1 MNLQQQTQNPV
12 HVKIGRYQS
21 RLENGQLKL
30 YYHQIGAP
38 TGMSCTFTP
47 EETKDLLAMLTS
59 RSDDIE
65 SASRTSESEPS
76 FGKRYSLV

>member
-1 MNLQQQTQNPV
+1 MNLQQQTQKAG
-12 HVKIGRYQS
+12 HVRIGRYQS
-21 RLENGQLKL
+21 WLENGQLKL
-30 YYHQIGAP
+30 YCHQSGSP

-59 RSDDIE
+59 HSDNIE
-65 SASRTSESEPS
+65 NTPQTNVSEPS